1 MAAVSKVQH
10 TQNTQAASQVKKA
23 EQPRHK
29 PQAAQAQ
36 PQPQANATEA
46 KAKPHLGRKI
56 DVTA

>member
-36 PQPQANATEA
+36 PEAHATEA